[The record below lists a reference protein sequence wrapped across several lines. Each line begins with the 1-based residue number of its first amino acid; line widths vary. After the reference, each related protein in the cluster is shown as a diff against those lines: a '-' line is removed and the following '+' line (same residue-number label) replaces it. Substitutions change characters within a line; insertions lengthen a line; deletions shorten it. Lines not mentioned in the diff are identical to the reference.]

1 MLKKIMGKSLGIINE
16 IIEAAKE
23 YLNYENNYKDL
34 EKIYQD
40 ALKLEHENEKLI
52 QEKLHLKA
60 ELQLAENNT
69 QIQKDTSSRNWFI
82 VGAIVLFFG
91 MMIGFIVPN
100 LLNRRRF

>member
-1 MLKKIMGKSLGIINE
+1 MKSSFKK
-16 IIEAAKE
+16 
-23 YLNYENNYKDL
+23 NYR
-34 EKIYQD
+34 
-40 ALKLEHENEKLI
+40 
-52 QEKLHLKA
+52 LKA

-91 MMIGFIVPN
+91 MMIGFIVPG